1 MQGSGSG
8 SAVPSLSWQNRPGFP
23 RAPDLAVLDPI
34 AGLQNEQDIG
44 GDHANHDKHPVL
56 DLEAQNGEML
66 DQKLHRF
73 RPLFGQDKRF
83 DGRNI
88 LFLYFQKIPADSL
101 CRPSS
106 GVAVLSR
113 HRRCTGNTANSP
125 SRAECKQ
132 PVELGR
138 VIPNAVGACD
148 EDLPTLV
155 SQSPSLGDSDRDA
168 QPNRRR
174 DIFTSRRMHHEGH
187 GNTLFVQRPILWSI
201 AISIPAAEHEAR
213 STVRNELP
221 NRRPWIIR
229 SGNLPGPAFQPHRPL
244 DMTGSRLPTI

>member
-1 MQGSGSG
+1 LTAEIYYFCIS
-8 SAVPSLSWQNRPGFP
+8 
-23 RAPDLAVLDPI
+23 
-34 AGLQNEQDIG
+34 
-44 GDHANHDKHPVL
+44 K
-56 DLEAQNGEML
+56 
-66 DQKLHRF
+66 RF
-73 RPLFGQDKRF
+73 RPIRS
-83 DGRNI
+83 
-88 LFLYFQKIPADSL
+88 ADPRRALRS
-101 CRPSS
+101 CR
-106 GVAVLSR
+106 GTAR

-132 PVELGR
+132 SVELGR
-138 VIPNAVGACD
+138 VIPNAVGARD

-221 NRRPWIIR
+221 NRRPWIIH
-229 SGNLPGPAFQPHRPL
+229 SGNLPGPAFQPRRPL
-244 DMTGSRLPTI
+244 DMTGSRLPTISRPSAFSCDVFPSTRCSDRPWFGKWQRRMICVMKDVA

>member
-1 MQGSGSG
+1 MNPVRLPNKPDLLQTKVSARSIQGMQGSGSG

-113 HRRCTGNTANSP
+113 HRPAPPVHRKHRKFTVARGVQAVCRTRKGNT
-125 SRAECKQ
+125 EC
-132 PVELGR
+132 
-138 VIPNAVGACD
+138 
-148 EDLPTLV
+148 
-155 SQSPSLGDSDRDA
+155 
-168 QPNRRR
+168 RR
-174 DIFTSRRMHHEGH
+174 
-187 GNTLFVQRPILWSI
+187 
-201 AISIPAAEHEAR
+201 
-213 STVRNELP
+213 
-221 NRRPWIIR
+221 
-229 SGNLPGPAFQPHRPL
+229 GP
-244 DMTGSRLPTI
+244 